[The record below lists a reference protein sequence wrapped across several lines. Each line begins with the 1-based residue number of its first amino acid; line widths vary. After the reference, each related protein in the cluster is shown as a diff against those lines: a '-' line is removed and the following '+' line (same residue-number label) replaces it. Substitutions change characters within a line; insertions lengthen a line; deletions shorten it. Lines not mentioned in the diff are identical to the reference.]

1 MKLLDESLKNVKITN
16 DVGEACFHVFD
27 KDMINAV
34 NAALVINRPL
44 LIWGEPGIGKSQLAR
59 AVAKELGRAF
69 LHFVA
74 DARTESR
81 DLLYH
86 FDAVARLAEAQ
97 LHSHGQY
104 RDPPK
109 TKPNDEDKTDNCKD
123 NSQCLCPK
131 DPMAMENFIVP
142 GRLWWALNW
151 ESARQQARLCCREEP
166 QQLEPECDPQNGTV
180 LLIDEIDKADTDVP
194 NGLLE
199 ALGASQFHPQG
210 LDQPVQC
217 QSANKP
223 LVMITTNEER
233 VLPDAFL
240 RRCLS
245 LHLSFP
251 EDEKAQKEFLI
262 QRALANFSLDK
273 MVIGEA
279 AAMLVED
286 RTEAKNNN
294 RYPLPGQ
301 AEFFDL
307 LRGIARLSQEQN
319 REPGD
324 YIAML
329 RKFTYQKHPDF
340 HRKEGKK

>member
-1 MKLLDESLKNVKITN
+1 MKLLKQDLKYVQVRN
-16 DVGEACFHVFD
+16 DIGEQSWHVFD
-27 KDMINAV
+27 QDMIDAV

-59 AVAKELGRAF
+59 AVAKELKRVF
-69 LHFVA
+69 VHFVS

-97 LHSHGQY
+97 LRSHQGENGQQEK
-104 RDPPK
+104 REEKQTARPAGGH
-109 TKPNDEDKTDNCKD
+109 
-123 NSQCLCPK
+123 CLA
-131 DPMAMENFIVP
+131 DRMAMENFIVP
-142 GRLWWALNW
+142 GCLWWALNW
-151 ESARQQARLCCREEP
+151 ESAKEQAARSGHEEP
-166 QQLEPECDPQNGTV
+166 VQMEKKCRPENGVV

-199 ALGASQFHPQG
+199 ALGSSRFHPHG
-210 LDQPVQC
+210 LDQPVEC
-217 QSANKP
+217 QKDPRP

-233 VLPDAFL
+233 TLPDAFL

-245 LHLSFP
+245 LHLGFP
-251 EDEKAQKEFLI
+251 DGDESRKAFLVERGVKNHESLARKVVEEAAEFL
-262 QRALANFSLDK
+262 L
-273 MVIGEA
+273 
-279 AAMLVED
+279 ED
-286 RTEAKNNN
+286 RRAAKEAN

-307 LRGIARLSQEQN
+307 LRGVQRLSREQG
-319 REPGD
+319 RDPMD
-324 YIAML
+324 YIRKL

-340 HRKEGKK
+340 HRKPGQG